1 MEPALYEK
9 LPSGNSLW
17 EYKHEYA
24 SQFVQKPYNN
34 ILIQSH
40 IKYVQEPHIK
50 TAPDKKH
57 KNLLNHLIHQIDP
70 LASLYTFQ
78 MFNQAEKLFK
88 ERVCEFITS
97 DTLTKWLGPK
107 KSRVLLAWLTK
118 NNHGTI
124 DDMGK
129 IVADFL
135 TWFLESPFKYIPE
148 NSNIILKDDT
158 TNVYIKYENKQFVI
172 FK

>member
-1 MEPALYEK
+1 
-9 LPSGNSLW
+9 
-17 EYKHEYA
+17 
-24 SQFVQKPYNN
+24 
-34 ILIQSH
+34 
-40 IKYVQEPHIK
+40 
-50 TAPDKKH
+50 
-57 KNLLNHLIHQIDP
+57 
-70 LASLYTFQ
+70 

-88 ERVCEFITS
+88 ERICEFITS

-158 TNVYIKYENKQFVI
+158 INVYIKYENKQFVI